1 LQVTEVEHLWRKRKR
16 RQYIAIALLAG
27 VVRRVVRKYAIPD
40 RFLYLT
46 SAMWSFLDSTLELPD
61 GRVNLL
67 GAGQP
72 C

>member
-1 LQVTEVEHLWRKRKR
+1 MLMPEATYNLSTPAVRD
-16 RQYIAIALLAG
+16 G
-27 VVRRVVRKYAIPD
+27 VLSNHA
-40 RFLYLT
+40 RFSFLT

-67 GAGQP
+67 GAGRR

>member
-1 LQVTEVEHLWRKRKR
+1 MLMPEAT
-16 RQYIAIALLAG
+16 YIVAAWLESAPSLTA
-27 VVRRVVRKYAIPD
+27 
-40 RFLYLT
+40 FFLT

-67 GAGQP
+67 GAGRH